1 VTGYGYVFFS
11 RLRAN
16 RDSSLYML
24 AVLVACIQL
33 VRSEDFVI
41 PSMQRSTEPT
51 RAQETAAAGKGFF
64 LNKKMEQFLL
74 LLVVYQ
80 NNNKVN

>member
-1 VTGYGYVFFS
+1 MTGYGYVFFS

-33 VRSEDFVI
+33 VCSEDFVI

-64 LNKKMEQFLL
+64 KIKNGTIFTTTSSISE
-74 LLVVYQ
+74 
-80 NNNKVN
+80 